1 MRRYFLFDTRAFM
14 AERVLLWILAAAFLL
29 GALVGWAIYEWI
41 WLITG
46 VVL

>member
-29 GALVGWAIYEWI
+29 GMVIGWAIYEWI